1 MERKERLER
10 GGRPVLGC
18 AQGGRKGHRH
28 PVTISAVHANK
39 YFSYREAW
47 ARIKKAQGFGFYL
60 EQLLSKRA

>member
-1 MERKERLER
+1 
-10 GGRPVLGC
+10 VLGC

-28 PVTISAVHANK
+28 PVPIPAVHANK